1 MLIKLVLSLTILMGH
16 LFVPMLHASDD
27 LAVKDQYQLASG
39 DVIRVSVFGEDD
51 LSFDSI
57 RLNESGAFSYPFIGV
72 VNAMGLTARQLEQR
86 IFNGLKDDYLINPR
100 ISVSVLEYRQF
111 YISGEV
117 RKPGG
122 YSYQPGLTVRR
133 ALAIAGGMTDRGSER
148 RISIIRD
155 GRSTD
160 QSERATLDTLVMP
173 GDSIQ
178 INQGFF

>member
-1 MLIKLVLSLTILMGH
+1 MLLKLLFSFTLLVGH
-16 LFVPMLHASDD
+16 FLVPVSYADD
-27 LAVKDQYQLASG
+27 SSVAMDQYQLASG
-39 DVIRVSVFGEDD
+39 DVIRISVFGEDD

-57 RLNESGAFSYPFIGV
+57 RLNESGGFSYPFLGV
-72 VNAMGLTARQLEQR
+72 INAMGLTARQLEQR
-86 IFNGLKDDYLINPR
+86 ILEGLSGDYLVNPR
-100 ISVSVLEYRQF
+100 VSVSVLEYRQF

-133 ALAIAGGMTDRGSER
+133 AMAIAGGMTDRGSDR
-148 RISIIRD
+148 RIFIIRD

-160 QSERATLDTLVMP
+160 QAERATLDSLVMP